1 MRMGS
6 VSNWYPWFPFPSLR
20 PGRYCST
27 RHRMPFDSGND
38 GQTCV
43 SMTRRAKGRVDMAW
57 LTMSKDAI
65 QFNSRNEGTKR
76 VTWRAMRLA
85 DIVRHVI
92 DTRRELSF
100 IGLNGIL

>member
-1 MRMGS
+1 
-6 VSNWYPWFPFPSLR
+6 
-20 PGRYCST
+20 
-27 RHRMPFDSGND
+27 
-38 GQTCV
+38 
-43 SMTRRAKGRVDMAW
+43 MAW